1 MELLEATGNGRLPW
15 KKIVVNLIKACF
27 KNIDLQYE
35 NYTTLRNRNKELID
49 NISGKNNL
57 LNFCFACIL
66 LNIILI

>member
-49 NISGKNNL
+49 NISGKNYL
-57 LNFCFACIL
+57 
-66 LNIILI
+66 